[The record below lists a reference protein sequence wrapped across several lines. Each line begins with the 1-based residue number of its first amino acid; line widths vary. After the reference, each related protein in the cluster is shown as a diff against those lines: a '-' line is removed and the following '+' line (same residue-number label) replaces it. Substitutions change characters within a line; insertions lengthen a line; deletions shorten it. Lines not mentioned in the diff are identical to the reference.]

1 MPHEPGMNI
10 QYDQNT
16 KRVVVVFRGVR
27 AELPQRYETAGEAIR
42 AGEEYCR
49 QRGWMG
55 SSSGGGASR

>member
-16 KRVVVVFRGVR
+16 KRVTVRFRGKR
-27 AELPQRYETAGEAIR
+27 IELPDHYESPVAAIR

-49 QRGWMG
+49 QHGWKG
-55 SSSGGGASR
+55 